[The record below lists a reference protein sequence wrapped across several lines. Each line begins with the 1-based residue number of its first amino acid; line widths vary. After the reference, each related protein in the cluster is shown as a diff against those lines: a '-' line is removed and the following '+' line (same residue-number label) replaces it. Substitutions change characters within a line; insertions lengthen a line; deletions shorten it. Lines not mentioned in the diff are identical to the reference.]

1 MKCGPHY
8 KELSGG
14 CRETTNNRMEL
25 TAVIEGLKAVKRKN
39 AEVNVFSDSSYVVK
53 AVNLGWLADW
63 AAKNFKKK
71 MNRDL
76 WEEFIKVSKGYTLT
90 FNWIKGHAGHPEN
103 ERCDA
108 LAVEQ
113 TKKFM

>member
-1 MKCGPHY
+1 
-8 KELSGG
+8 
-14 CRETTNNRMEL
+14 MEL

-39 AEVNVFSDSSYVVK
+39 AVVNVFSDSSYVVK
-53 AVNLGWLADW
+53 TVNLGWLADW
-63 AAKNFKKK
+63 VAKDFKKK

-76 WEEFIKVSKGYTLT
+76 WEEFIKVSNGYTLT

>member
-1 MKCGPHY
+1 
-8 KELSGG
+8 
-14 CRETTNNRMEL
+14 MEL

-39 AEVNVFSDSSYVVK
+39 AEINVFSDSSYVVN
-53 AVNLGWLADW
+53 AVTLGWLQDW
-63 AAKNFKKK
+63 VLKDFKKK

-76 WEEFIKVSKGYTLT
+76 WEEFIKVSADYRLT
-90 FNWIKGHAGHPEN
+90 FSWIKGHAGHPEN

-113 TKKFM
+113 TKKFLK